1 MAKSRQHSE
10 GSPRQPEGAASS
22 YQAGVFGS
30 LRSFVALMALVALA
44 ALLGVSARSIARA
57 QGRTEAGA
65 QSASAAQKADNAPT
79 GNAKNGKTVYTADGC
94 YECHGREAQGGA
106 GTGPK
111 LGPAPIPYAAFAYQ
125 VRSPRDQMPP
135 YTSKVLSD
143 AELADIYA
151 FVQAAPQPPK
161 VDSIP
166 QLK

>member
-1 MAKSRQHSE
+1 MKDFLQ
-10 GSPRQPEGAASS
+10 QPEAGMRRPASIS
-22 YQAGVFGS
+22 SARRGRTFRS
-30 LRSFVALMALVALA
+30 LRSLVGLMTLLTVAALV
-44 ALLGVSARSIARA
+44 GVSARSVAVA
-57 QGRTEAGA
+57 QGRPEAGA
-65 QSASAAQKADNAPT
+65 QSASAPAKADNAPA
-79 GNAKNGKTVYTADGC
+79 GNAKNGRTVYTADGC

-111 LGPAPIPYAAFAYQ
+111 LGPAPLPYPVFAFQ
-125 VRSPRDQMPP
+125 VRTPRDQMPP

-151 FVQAAPQPPK
+151 FVQSLPQPPK

>member
-1 MAKSRQHSE
+1 MKNSRQRREHDRQRISGIFSE
-10 GSPRQPEGAASS
+10 RGRRG
-22 YQAGVFGS
+22 F
-30 LRSFVALMALVALA
+30 RSWRPCVGMMTLVALA
-44 ALLGVSARSIARA
+44 ALLAVSARSVALAQARS
-57 QGRTEAGA
+57 EAGA
-65 QSASAAQKADNAPT
+65 QGASAAPKADNAPT
-79 GNAKNGKTVYTADGC
+79 GNAKNGKAVYTADGC

-111 LGPAPIPYAAFAYQ
+111 LGPAPVPYPAFVFQ
-125 VRSPRDQMPP
+125 VRTPRDQMPP

-151 FVQAAPQPPK
+151 FVQSQPQPPK

>member
-1 MAKSRQHSE
+1 MKNFLQHFK
-10 GSPRQPEGAASS
+10 
-22 YQAGVFGS
+22 AGVGQLTGMTSVRVLGS
-30 LRSFVALMALVALA
+30 VRSFVVLMTLVALT
-44 ALLGVSARSIARA
+44 ALLGVSARSVAVA
-57 QGRTEAGA
+57 QGRPEAGT
-65 QSASAAQKADNAPT
+65 QSASASPKANTAPT
-79 GNAKNGKTVYTADGC
+79 GNAKNGKTIYTADGC

-111 LGPAPIPYAAFAYQ
+111 LGPAPIPFSAFVYQ

-143 AELADIYA
+143 AELADVYA
-151 FVQAAPQPPK
+151 FVQAAPQPPN

>member
-1 MAKSRQHSE
+1 MKNVLQHSKV
-10 GSPRQPEGAASS
+10 
-22 YQAGVFGS
+22 GVGRLRGMTS
-30 LRSFVALMALVALA
+30 VRVLRSLCSFVGLMMLVVLTV
-44 ALLGVSARSIARA
+44 LLGVSARSVAMA
-57 QGRTEAGA
+57 QGRPEAGA
-65 QSASAAQKADNAPT
+65 QSASASAKADTAPT
-79 GNAKNGKTVYTADGC
+79 GNAKNGKAIYTADGC

-111 LGPAPIPYAAFAYQ
+111 LGPAPIPFSAFVYQ

-161 VDSIP
+161 ADSIP

>member
-1 MAKSRQHSE
+1 MRNFLRHPEAGTRRLT
-10 GSPRQPEGAASS
+10 GSIPARWEHM
-22 YQAGVFGS
+22 FRS
-30 LRSFVALMALVALA
+30 LRSFVGLMTLVALG
-44 ALLGVSARSIARA
+44 ALLAVSARSVAVA
-57 QGRTEAGA
+57 QGRPEAGA
-65 QSASAAQKADNAPT
+65 SASAPAKADNAPT
-79 GNAKNGKTVYTADGC
+79 GNAKNGRTVYTADGC

-111 LGPAPIPYAAFAYQ
+111 LGPAPLPFTIFANQ
-125 VRSPRDQMPP
+125 VRSPREQMPP

-151 FVQAAPQPPK
+151 FVQSLPQPPK

>member
-1 MAKSRQHSE
+1 MQKRSIYVVMAI
-10 GSPRQPEGAASS
+10 AT
-22 YQAGVFGS
+22 
-30 LRSFVALMALVALA
+30 LVAL
-44 ALLGVSARSIARA
+44 LVVSARSVAVAQARA
-57 QGRTEAGA
+57 EVGA
-65 QSASAAQKADNAPT
+65 QSASASQKADNAPA
-79 GNAKNGKTVYTADGC
+79 GNAKNGKSVYTADGC

-111 LGPAPIPYAAFAYQ
+111 LGPSPLPYSVFAFQ

-151 FVQAAPQPPK
+151 FVQSVPQPPK
-161 VDSIP
+161 ADSIP